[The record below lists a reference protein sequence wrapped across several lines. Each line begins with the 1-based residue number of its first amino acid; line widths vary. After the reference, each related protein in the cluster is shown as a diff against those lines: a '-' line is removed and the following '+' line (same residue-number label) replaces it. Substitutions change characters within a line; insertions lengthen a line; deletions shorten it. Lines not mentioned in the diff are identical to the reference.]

1 VSPTETVDAVVIG
14 AGANGLVAANLLADH
29 GWDVLVLEE
38 QDEPGGAVRSAELT
52 RPGFVHDVFSAFYP
66 LAIGSPIL
74 RALDLE
80 AYGLR
85 WSRAPVVVAHAARD
99 GCPYLSTDLDETAA
113 AFDSGAPGDGDAWR
127 RLYGRWLGI
136 EGPFIDAI
144 LGPFPPL
151 RAGLRLGARLRPP
164 RNVVRFARF
173 CLLPIRR
180 LAAEEFRGPD
190 PGLLMAGNALHSD
203 LAPEAPLSGF
213 FGWLLTSLGQRYGF
227 PVPLGGA
234 GRLTDAIVAR
244 LRSAGGEVRCGERVD
259 RIAVRQ
265 GRAVGVSTATGVRIR
280 ARRAVLADVDAP
292 TLFRSLV
299 GDEHLPADVVG
310 DLDRFEFDNATV
322 KVDWA
327 LSRPVPWIHEP
338 ARRAGTVH
346 VADGM
351 DHLTENAALIARGC
365 VPSRPHLV
373 VGQMTT
379 SDASRSPSGTEQAW
393 AYTHVPQH
401 VRGDAAG
408 SLSGSWSRS
417 EVEAFGDRI
426 EEQIERLAPGFR
438 SSILQRHLMGPRDLF
453 ERDANLEGGAV
464 NGGTANLYQQL
475 VFRPTPGFARPETPI
490 RRLYL
495 ASASAHP
502 GGGVHGA
509 CGANAAHAA
518 LLHASPASAAIHMIR
533 PRRLG

>member
-1 VSPTETVDAVVIG
+1 MSPTETVDAVVVG
-14 AGANGLVAANLLADH
+14 AGANGLVAANLLAER

-38 QDEPGGAVRSAELT
+38 EDEPGGAVRSGELT
-52 RPGFVHDVFSAFYP
+52 RRGFVHDVFSAFYP
-66 LAIGSPIL
+66 LAIASPNL
-74 RALDLE
+74 RSLDLE
-80 AYGLR
+80 THGLR
-85 WSRAPVVVAHAARD
+85 WSRAPIVVAHATQDR
-99 GCPYLSTDLDETAA
+99 CPFLSTDLDETAA
-113 AFDSGAPGDGDAWR
+113 AFDEAAPGDGEAWR
-127 RLYGRWLGI
+127 GLLGRWRDV
-136 EGPFIDAI
+136 EEPFLDAI
-144 LGPFPPL
+144 LGPFPPV
-151 RAGLRLGARLRPP
+151 RAGLRLGARLWPP

-180 LAAEEFRGPD
+180 LAYEEFRGPD
-190 PGLLMAGNALHSD
+190 PGLVMAGNALHSD

-227 PVPLGGA
+227 PVPVGGA
-234 GRLTDAIVAR
+234 GRLTEALVRR
-244 LRSAGGEVRCGERVD
+244 LRVAGADVRCGERVD
-259 RIAVRQ
+259 RVAVRD
-265 GRAVGVSTATGVRIR
+265 GRALGVSTAGGSRIR
-280 ARRAVLADVDAP
+280 ARRAVVADVDAP
-292 TLFRSLV
+292 TLLRTLV
-299 GDEHLPADVVG
+299 GERHLPPDVVG

-327 LSRPVPWIHEP
+327 LSAKVPWIHEP

-365 VPSRPHLV
+365 IPARPHLV

-379 SDASRSPSGTEQAW
+379 SDPSRSPAGTEQAW
-393 AYTHVPQH
+393 AYTHVPQR
-401 VRGDAAG
+401 VRGDAGA
-408 SLSGSWSRS
+408 SLSGAWSGD
-417 EVEAFGDRI
+417 EVEAFADRI

-438 SSILQRHLMGPRDLF
+438 SSILQRHVMGPRELF

-509 CGANAAHAA
+509 CGANAARAA
-518 LLHASPASAAIHMIR
+518 LLHAAPVSAALDALSR
-533 PRRLG
+533 